1 MHNSMKVKINNLQGN
16 VRLVLSGELKTD
28 DCIKTGKEID
38 AGLASVGK
46 ICSLVVDAS
55 ELNYISSSGL
65 RILLGLAKRFK
76 DFRIVDTAP
85 DIYRILEV
93 TGFTKIM
100 HVERAMRQMS
110 VEGCEEIGRGGVGV
124 VYRIDDDTI
133 IKVFR
138 EGASIDELNTEVTM
152 AKEAFVLGMPTAIS
166 FDVVRVGSQLGL
178 VYELLRA
185 ETLSKLLRREPHRMD
200 ELARKYAAL
209 FHQLHSIEVPKN
221 SIIQSAKAQMENAV
235 RHIGRYFDNASI
247 DLLLQMVSC
256 IPDTNRLLHCDLQSK
271 NAMMQGDELM
281 LIDMGE
287 VGFGHPV
294 IDLGNSYSSMVSLL
308 GDYETIIGLPQG
320 LSSEF
325 WMRMIGY
332 YFEGEPAD
340 LVAHR
345 LEQIKAVSAIR
356 NFSWLALSDSFPDDV
371 VRMCQDAFAERVL
384 NKKDH
389 LLEVCATLSDWTL

>member
-133 IKVFR
+133 RIVAFWDTRMQAKDQATKV
-138 EGASIDELNTEVTM
+138 
-152 AKEAFVLGMPTAIS
+152 K
-166 FDVVRVGSQLGL
+166 
-178 VYELLRA
+178 
-185 ETLSKLLRREPHRMD
+185 
-200 ELARKYAAL
+200 
-209 FHQLHSIEVPKN
+209 
-221 SIIQSAKAQMENAV
+221 
-235 RHIGRYFDNASI
+235 
-247 DLLLQMVSC
+247 
-256 IPDTNRLLHCDLQSK
+256 
-271 NAMMQGDELM
+271 
-281 LIDMGE
+281 
-287 VGFGHPV
+287 
-294 IDLGNSYSSMVSLL
+294 
-308 GDYETIIGLPQG
+308 
-320 LSSEF
+320 
-325 WMRMIGY
+325 
-332 YFEGEPAD
+332 
-340 LVAHR
+340 
-345 LEQIKAVSAIR
+345 
-356 NFSWLALSDSFPDDV
+356 
-371 VRMCQDAFAERVL
+371 
-384 NKKDH
+384 
-389 LLEVCATLSDWTL
+389 